1 MAIGNSVLSGVEPAA
16 FWRRFDEL
24 TTIARPSRR
33 EEQVIEWVQRWADGR
48 GLERSADAARN
59 MVIRVPASA
68 GREAAPTIVLQGHLD
83 MVCERDPG
91 SPNDPTEGRIVLLRD
106 GEWLTADGTT
116 LGADDGVAIA
126 AMMTLAEDS
135 SLSHG
140 PLELLMTVAEEVGLE
155 GANGLDPALL
165 TGKILLNLDS
175 EEDGTLTVGCAGS
188 TDSWI
193 RLEGE
198 RSPADAGSV
207 ALAVTASGV
216 LGGHSGT
223 NIEDGRANAIK
234 VLASALREALG
245 AAGFRLASLNGGKS
259 RNAIPR
265 EARAVCVVAAADE
278 ATFRSA
284 VAAAAKRLH
293 EAFEVSDPGITLV
306 VDAADGAP
314 EPWSAEA
321 TAKLL
326 DAIAL
331 VPSGPLA
338 MSPDVPGL
346 VETSSS
352 LGEAIT
358 DNGSLTLHS
367 LSRSS
372 NDAYL
377 PEVISALDAIARRA
391 GGSFELK
398 HNYPGWRPDM
408 SSSLLASARRVFT
421 QLFDA
426 EPRVVGIHAG
436 LETAVIGDK
445 VPGLDMLAIGP
456 QIEFPHSP
464 DERVSVPT
472 VERFWRL
479 LLGILDDLSK
489 PGTGT

>member
-1 MAIGNSVLSGVEPAA
+1 MAIGSAVLSGVEPAA
-16 FWRRFDEL
+16 FWRRFEEL

-33 EEQVIEWVQRWADGR
+33 EEQVIEWVERWADGR
-48 GLERSADAARN
+48 GLQRRADAARN
-59 MVIRVPASA
+59 MVVRVPATP
-68 GREAAPTIVLQGHLD
+68 GREDAPTVVLQGHLD
-83 MVCERDPG
+83 MVCERDPA
-91 SPNDPTEGRIVLLRD
+91 SPNDPTEGRIALLRD
-106 GEWLTADGTT
+106 EEWLTADGTT

-126 AMMTLAEDS
+126 AMMTLAEDAS
-135 SLSHG
+135 VPHG

-165 TGKILLNLDS
+165 TGKLLLNLDS

-188 TDSWI
+188 TDTWI

-198 RSPADAGSV
+198 RSAADADSIAVSV
-207 ALAVTASGV
+207 AASGG

-223 NIEDGRANAIK
+223 NIDDGRANAIK

-245 AAGFRLASLNGGKS
+245 AVGFRLVSLGGGKS

-265 EARAVCVVAAADE
+265 EARAVC
-278 ATFRSA
+278 A
-284 VAAAAKRLH
+284 VAAGDEAEFRDAIAAAAERLRG
-293 EAFEVSDPGITLV
+293 AYAVSDPGITLV
-306 VDAADGAP
+306 VEPADAAAA
-314 EPWSAEA
+314 PWSADD

-326 DAIAL
+326 DAVAL
-331 VPSGPLA
+331 VPSGVLA
-338 MSPDVPGL
+338 MSPDVAGL

-352 LGEAIT
+352 LGEAVT

-377 PEVISALDAIARRA
+377 PEVISALEAIAGRA
-391 GGSFELK
+391 GGSFEVK

-408 SSSLLASARRVFT
+408 SSPLLASARRVYAR
-421 QLFDA
+421 LFDA
-426 EPRVVGIHAG
+426 EPVVVGIHAG

-479 LLGILDDLSK
+479 LLGILDDLSR
-489 PGTGT
+489 PGGTA